1 MRQCECGSY
10 AINLNQNGRDD
21 SHPELCD
28 VCVWKKDAERY
39 RFIRNSTPEQFDQ
52 FEPGLYSGGD
62 ELDQL
67 TDAAMNRA
75 LSMVD

>member
-39 RFIRNSTPEQFDQ
+39 RLIRNSTPEQFAQ